1 VATPDRGRQARTAH
15 AASGLSRA
23 LSAVLDPAARR
34 RGFAAASL
42 LADWRLIVGPTL
54 AARCQPVQLESR
66 GGVLHLQ
73 SSSAAALEI
82 QHAAPQVV
90 ERINTYFGFRAV
102 RRLKLVQAPL
112 PPAPAPPAPP
122 QERPLAPAEQ
132 EALQAAVAEVPDG
145 PLQEALLGL
154 GRSLLAVRR

>member
-1 VATPDRGRQARTAH
+1 MATADRGRQARTTH

-73 SSSAAALEI
+73 ASSAAALEI

-112 PPAPAPPAPP
+112 PPGPAPPAPP

-132 EALQAAVAEVPDG
+132 EALHAAVAGVDDG
-145 PLQEALLGL
+145 ALREALMGL

>member
-1 VATPDRGRQARTAH
+1 M
-15 AASGLSRA
+15 
-23 LSAVLDPAARR
+23 
-34 RGFAAASL
+34 
-42 LADWRLIVGPTL
+42 
-54 AARCQPVQLESR
+54 
-66 GGVLHLQ
+66 
-73 SSSAAALEI
+73 

-132 EALQAAVAEVPDG
+132 EELQAAVAEVDDR

>member
-1 VATPDRGRQARTAH
+1 M
-15 AASGLSRA
+15 
-23 LSAVLDPAARR
+23 PAPPVQQRR
-34 RGFAAASL
+34 R
-42 LADWRLIVGPTL
+42 
-54 AARCQPVQLESR
+54 AR
-66 GGVLHLQ
+66 
-73 SSSAAALEI
+73 I

-90 ERINTYFGFRAV
+90 ERINTYFGFRV

-132 EALQAAVAEVPDG
+132 EALQAAVAEVEDG